1 MTYSLQFRKK
11 ALSVRTREKLT
22 IAQMA
27 ERFDV
32 GVASVVGWLKD
43 IEPRLIRYKFATKID
58 KKALAEDIQQ
68 FPDVCRYERAKRL
81 KVSERCVG
89 FALKRLGITYK
100 TNLETSR
107 GRRRKAMLIPK
118 KIAQFKADNR
128 PIVYV
133 DESGFA

>member
-22 IAQMA
+22 IAQMT

-43 IEPRLIRYKFATKID
+43 IEPRLIRHKSATKID
-58 KKALAEDIQQ
+58 MKALAEDVKR
-68 FPDVCRYERAKRL
+68 FSDTCRYERAKRL

-89 FALKRLGITYK
+89 LL
-100 TNLETSR
+100 
-107 GRRRKAMLIPK
+107 
-118 KIAQFKADNR
+118 
-128 PIVYV
+128 
-133 DESGFA
+133 